1 MSGKIAP
8 NNSESR
14 QDTRVNVNLQG
25 QTNSF
30 FVEFAGQ
37 TVPITNIRDVSISGV
52 GLELEQ
58 IIAQGE
64 TIELGFN
71 SDDLNLK
78 VKGTVAWCD
87 AHHKPVAIGIEFTS
101 ESPQDNMLFFMA
113 MRKFL
118 DDFDGITMDI

>member
-14 QDTRVNVNLQG
+14 QETRVNVDIQG

-30 FVEFAGQ
+30 YLEFAGQ
-37 TVPITNIRDVSISGV
+37 TVPISNIRDVSISGV
-52 GLELEQ
+52 GLEVEQ

-71 SDDLNLK
+71 SDDLELK
-78 VKGTVAWCD
+78 VKGHVAWCD
-87 AHHKPVAIGIEFTS
+87 ASNSPVALGIEFTS
-101 ESPQDNMLFFMA
+101 DTPQDNMLFFMA

-118 DDFDGITMDI
+118 DEFDGITMDI

>member
-1 MSGKIAP
+1 MSGNISP

-14 QDTRVNVNLQG
+14 EETRVNVNLQG

-30 FVEFAGQ
+30 YVEFSGQ
-37 TVPITNIRDVSISGV
+37 TIPISNIRDVSISGV

-64 TIELGFN
+64 TIELGYN

-78 VKGTVAWCD
+78 VKGNIAWCD
-87 AHHKPVAIGIEFTS
+87 ANNTPVSLGIEFTS
-101 ESPQDNMLFFMA
+101 DTPQENMLFFMA

-118 DDFDGITMDI
+118 DEFDGVTMDV

>member
-8 NNSESR
+8 NSSESR

-58 IIAQGE
+58 IIAEGE
-64 TIELGFN
+64 TIELGFD

-87 AHHKPVAIGIEFTS
+87 AQNKPVAIGIEFTS
-101 ESPQDNMLFFMA
+101 ETPQDNMLFFMA